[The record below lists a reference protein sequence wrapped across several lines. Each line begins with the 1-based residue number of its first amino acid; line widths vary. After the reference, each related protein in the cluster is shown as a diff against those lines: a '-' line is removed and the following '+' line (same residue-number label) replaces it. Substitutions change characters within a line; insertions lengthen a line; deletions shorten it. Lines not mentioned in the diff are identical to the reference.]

1 MADDEGRL
9 PRRLSAV
16 LLADMKDYSAL
27 MGEDEAH
34 ALADVDDVGAVFA
47 RVVPRHG
54 GTFEITSG
62 DRFFAVF
69 ESAVEAFE
77 AALEIQRA
85 LREAGAGTARPPAIR
100 MGMHLGEV
108 VRTPFGLMGD
118 TINVAARLEALAEP
132 GGIAVSDDLYR
143 AVRNRSGGVTFRD
156 LGLQT
161 LKNIREPIRVYAV
174 VLQPEAAVLDG
185 GGGAPASPRPVRRVT
200 RRAVLVGALGVT
212 AGGVALWRWSP
223 AARAWLRRW
232 SGGLRIGAPEG
243 PLVLGVMDVHA
254 RGEVPE
260 WMSDLTRDGLNT
272 VLSKQPNL
280 LVFSR
285 QKIDFL
291 REKRG
296 LTEIEAA
303 EQLGITK
310 MISATLS
317 GTTSNL
323 ALEVQIIDIGTGL
336 IEGSHEARGS
346 EQQLIEMQNDAAL
359 DVMRSLKVPVDQ
371 ELARLLS
378 RRTNDRLDDYK
389 LLTESMGGT
398 PESAPPTSSEPESRL
413 RGPRWPSSLAR
424 SEAYAGTDEAQIEA
438 LLERYRAA
446 LEAENLPAIEALHV
460 ALPDSMRDALR
471 KYFENAERLRVQFSK
486 LDIVVEGD
494 EALAT
499 FTRSDDFVDASSG
512 VPVHLEVR
520 VSNAIT
526 RQGGTWRILGIKRPA

>member
-34 ALADVDDVGAVFA
+34 AIADVDDVGAVFA

-85 LREAGAGTARPPAIR
+85 LRAAGAGTARPPAIR

-118 TINVAARLEALAEP
+118 SINVAARLEAIAEP
-132 GGIAVSDDLYR
+132 GGIAVSEDLYR
-143 AVRNRSGGVTFRD
+143 VVRNRSGGVTFRD
-156 LGLQT
+156 LGLRT

-174 VLQPEAAVLDG
+174 VLQPGTAVTAGDP
-185 GGGAPASPRPVRRVT
+185 GAPAFPEPDRRVT
-200 RRAVLVGALGVT
+200 RRAALVGALVVT

-223 AARAWLRRW
+223 AARGWLRRW

-243 PLVLGVMDVHA
+243 PLVLGVMDVRA
-254 RGEVPE
+254 RGEVPA

-317 GTTSNL
+317 GTTSSL

-359 DVMRSLKVPVDQ
+359 DVMRSLKVPIDQ

-398 PESAPPTSSEPESRL
+398 AESPPTSSEPQSRL
-413 RGPRWPSSLAR
+413 PGPRWPARLAPPD
-424 SEAYAGTDEAQIEA
+424 AYAGADEAEIQA
-438 LLERYRAA
+438 LLERYRVA
-446 LEAENLPAIEALHV
+446 LEAENLAAIEALHV
-460 ALPDSMRDALR
+460 ALPDPMRDALR
-471 KYFENAERLRVQFSK
+471 KYFENAERLRVQFSQV
-486 LDIVVEGD
+486 DILVEGN

-520 VSNAIT
+520 VSNVVT
-526 RQGGTWRILGIKRPA
+526 RQDGTWRILGIKRPA